1 VNAFPQCTNLIEIK
15 VATDNPNYASINGVL
30 YDKDIKAL
38 IKCPETKT
46 SITIPNTVTKIAS
59 YSFMFCSGLTEIII
73 PNSVTSIDTLTFAH
87 CTGLTEIII
96 PNSVTSI
103 GESAFYNCP
112 GIISFTIGNSVTSIG
127 DGAFVGCINL
137 TSIIISNTMTSIGE
151 RVFDGCI
158 GLTSVTIPN
167 SVTSIGSSA
176 FYNCNSLTSISIPNS
191 VTSIGDG
198 AFASCSNLTSIICYA
213 TIPPSFF
220 TREFFPFLYGAFT
233 NVPKTIPLFVPKN
246 SINDYEQADE
256 WKDFTNILAIVDA
269 GEDQT
274 ICYGS
279 SVTLI
284 STEADTYL
292 WSTGAT
298 TATITVTPTATTT
311 YIVTVT
317 KNGITTSD
325 EVVVTLVNISSEFTF
340 NNNRTCA
347 GDYNIDFNVNID
359 NPVGTNYNWD
369 FGDATTATGNNVS
382 HKYDV
387 VYSSDSSAVKMPVLL
402 ISNLGGCI
410 DSSIVDVS
418 ILPRPNPDSVAIQD
432 LRNDNYVC
440 AVIEE
445 EPMGSG
451 NYVYRIFLNN
461 YYPAGSTSLYDIDW
475 GVLPVQTDLPY
486 QNVYYYDYTSTGPLN
501 NDIKVTSKYV
511 YVADAQS
518 CESETKFTN
527 VKIEVGP
534 GNPRQVLPMWQN
546 ITDVNGCAPFE
557 HKGRLATMYFPGF
570 TGILL
575 LSEATEYQMYI
586 DDVFVRN
593 LDSTE
598 IPQIIEGVGN
608 VYIGQN
614 IKNTFNEPKGCN
626 INNVLPAPF
635 GFNPYEGPYKI
646 DIKLANSCGT
656 FRIGVDVNV
665 YAKPQPDYALNAA
678 SNYFS
683 TNTEITFD
691 NQTIKAECFY
701 DKTLNFNWSFGDNT
715 SSSNNSTNLYPYAA
729 LPSTK
734 HTYSLPGSYIVNMA
748 ASYAAS
754 EVPPSCKDTSYKQN
768 VVHILKV
775 NSDFNSNVVC
785 LGNNTT
791 ITDATTYFPE
801 YYINKNIQGLDTIV
815 DTIAKHKPYS
825 WEYTIIDSLSGNIVY
840 NNIFYH
846 NNVDPLIPKYDPYFS
861 FNITLPNDGYFKVK
875 LKVTNEHGITDS
887 TYKYVYVNKIPV
899 ANSGSD
905 VIIYNGDSTQLNYT
919 GTSGDS
925 IKWSNNIES
934 FTQWVKPTITT
945 TYTMTIYSNGCSDS
959 DNLVVTVY
967 SFDCAKTTN
976 LFVNNISPVTVKL
989 NWDND
994 VYATS
999 YMLRWRIE
1007 AGPGSWMYYNA
1018 TAGQNYV
1025 TIGNL
1030 TASTT
1035 YEWQMRKFCNNGLYS
1050 DFTDLSGSEFT
1061 TSIISACNQATP
1073 NSITNIK
1080 TNQVTLNWAT
1090 VVNNNGYMVRWRV
1103 KSPQGAWVY
1112 YNATSGENTCD
1123 ATGLKANTSY
1133 EWQMRTFCEN
1143 NTISAFT
1150 ELAQFVTLPSCADIT
1165 NLSQIVDTT
1174 VAILKWNPVNGADH
1188 YLLRWRVANGLW
1200 KYININN
1207 QIGYQQIGCFIC
1219 NQADKLLP
1227 NTTYEWQIR
1236 AFCNSEGTM
1245 YSNFSAIQQF
1255 ETLENKNNK
1264 ESNTDKFSVL
1274 NSQFSINI
1282 YPNPA
1287 NDILNITTTASNAKN
1302 LTVDIYDIYGKLI
1315 MKEQLIDN
1323 LQLDIK
1329 HLESGIY
1336 FIKIENQTLKFI
1348 KQ

>member
-1 VNAFPQCTNLIEIK
+1 MKNKLFVTLSALVLFVLSTFTYAEGTIEITKLSTSKGKLQIMTSFSDFALYNCNESQRLNITIYNVGETVYYGFGTIINGSGVARTDVTYRIKNPSGVVVKSGTLTNSGAGYISTYAKAVAGPSAVVGASGYGALSFVPEVTGNYYIEFNYNTATGDRRTFDFFDITVVNATNQAIKGRVWSKAWQLSVGNYTNQFDGSFFVYADDGIITSLDFNKIQPYVFTVSANATGCFNSGNPYTDRMSTSGLHTYPQYKIFLNEPDPNCFPVGNFGNIVAPATFSGCAPKDFCINITVDKAGRVEIMLDLNGIDGYQPYTEDVFILQAV
-15 VATDNPNYASINGVL
+15 VAGVNCISWNGLDGLGNPLAVGTDVKSRISFLNGLTHLPLYDVEQHINGYKVKIVKPITP
-30 YDKDIKAL
+30 D
-38 IKCPETKT
+38 
-46 SITIPNTVTKIAS
+46 SIPTLFWDDTRVGGGTELNGCNATV
-59 YSFMFCSGLTEIII
+59 SGCHTW
-73 PNSVTSIDTLTFAH
+73 
-87 CTGLTEIII
+87 
-96 PNSVTSI
+96 
-103 GESAFYNCP
+103 
-112 GIISFTIGNSVTSIG
+112 IG
-127 DGAFVGCINL
+127 DGSSGIGNVNTVNTWWYASNNKNN
-137 TSIIISNTMTSIGE
+137 IITN
-151 RVFDGCI
+151 
-158 GLTSVTIPN
+158 
-167 SVTSIGSSA
+167 
-176 FYNCNSLTSISIPNS
+176 
-191 VTSIGDG
+191 
-198 AFASCSNLTSIICYA
+198 
-213 TIPPSFF
+213 F
-220 TREFFPFLYGAFT
+220 TYIT
-233 NVPKTIPLFVPKN
+233 
-246 SINDYEQADE
+246 
-256 WKDFTNILAIVDA
+256 VDA
-269 GEDQT
+269 GADQT
-274 ICYGS
+274 ICEGS
-279 SVTLI
+279 STTI
-284 STEADTYL
+284 MA
-292 WSTGAT
+292 TGAEHYSWNTGDT
-298 TATITVTPTATTT
+298 TASVAVNPTINTTYTVTGTKSGMTIT
-311 YIVTVT
+311 
-317 KNGITTSD
+317 N
-325 EVVVTLVNISSEFTF
+325 EVVVFVN
-340 NNNRTCA
+340 
-347 GDYNIDFNVNID
+347 
-359 NPVGTNYNWD
+359 
-369 FGDATTATGNNVS
+369 
-382 HKYDV
+382 
-387 VYSSDSSAVKMPVLL
+387 
-402 ISNLGGCI
+402 
-410 DSSIVDVS
+410 
-418 ILPRPNPDSVAIQD
+418 
-432 LRNDNYVC
+432 
-440 AVIEE
+440 
-445 EPMGSG
+445 
-451 NYVYRIFLNN
+451 
-461 YYPAGSTSLYDIDW
+461 
-475 GVLPVQTDLPY
+475 
-486 QNVYYYDYTSTGPLN
+486 PL
-501 NDIKVTSKYV
+501 
-511 YVADAQS
+511 
-518 CESETKFTN
+518 
-527 VKIEVGP
+527 
-534 GNPRQVLPMWQN
+534 
-546 ITDVNGCAPFE
+546 
-557 HKGRLATMYFPGF
+557 
-570 TGILL
+570 
-575 LSEATEYQMYI
+575 
-586 DDVFVRN
+586 
-593 LDSTE
+593 
-598 IPQIIEGVGN
+598 
-608 VYIGQN
+608 
-614 IKNTFNEPKGCN
+614 
-626 INNVLPAPF
+626 
-635 GFNPYEGPYKI
+635 
-646 DIKLANSCGT
+646 
-656 FRIGVDVNV
+656 
-665 YAKPQPDYALNAA
+665 
-678 SNYFS
+678 
-683 TNTEITFD
+683 
-691 NQTIKAECFY
+691 
-701 DKTLNFNWSFGDNT
+701 
-715 SSSNNSTNLYPYAA
+715 
-729 LPSTK
+729 
-734 HTYSLPGSYIVNMA
+734 
-748 ASYAAS
+748 
-754 EVPPSCKDTSYKQN
+754 
-768 VVHILKV
+768 
-775 NSDFNSNVVC
+775 
-785 LGNNTT
+785 
-791 ITDATTYFPE
+791 
-801 YYINKNIQGLDTIV
+801 
-815 DTIAKHKPYS
+815 
-825 WEYTIIDSLSGNIVY
+825 
-840 NNIFYH
+840 
-846 NNVDPLIPKYDPYFS
+846 
-861 FNITLPNDGYFKVK
+861 
-875 LKVTNEHGITDS
+875 
-887 TYKYVYVNKIPV
+887 PV

-999 YMLRWRIE
+999 YMLRWRIK